1 MRRAVIPAVIGL
13 AAALTVA
20 ACTPPPPPPPA
31 GTAYDIRCPVTGEV
45 AFSND
50 WHAPRAG
57 GLLHEGNDVFAPRGR
72 ANVAVVAGVAR
83 FKTGARSGK
92 AIWLDG
98 DDGNDYFYA
107 HFDSWKG
114 TGPERRVAAGEII
127 GYTGNTGDAAT
138 TATHTHF
145 EIHPAAADGEPVNPY
160 ASLAKACAGSTGVT
174 AASSSDGGD
183 VSSAADDGLER

>member
-1 MRRAVIPAVIGL
+1 MRRAVFP
-13 AAALTVA
+13 ALTGLVVTVMVA

-31 GTAYDIRCPVTGEV
+31 GTAYAIRCPVTQDV
-45 AFSND
+45 SFSND

-57 GLLHEGNDVFAPRGR
+57 GLLHEGNDIFAPRGR
-72 ANVAVVAGVAR
+72 ANVAVVSGLAR
-83 FKTGARSGK
+83 FRTGARSGK

-114 TGPERRVAAGEII
+114 TGPERRVVAGEVI

-145 EIHPAAADGEPVNPY
+145 EIHPAAAGGEPVNPY
-160 ASLAKACAGSTGVT
+160 ASLVKACTSRTGVST
-174 AASSSDGGD
+174 ASSPDAGD